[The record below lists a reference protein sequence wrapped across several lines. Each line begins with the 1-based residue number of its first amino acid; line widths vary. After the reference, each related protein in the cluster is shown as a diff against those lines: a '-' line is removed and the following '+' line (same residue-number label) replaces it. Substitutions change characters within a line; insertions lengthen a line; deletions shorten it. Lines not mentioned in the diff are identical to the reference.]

1 VSSGPPAALLFPGA
15 GLSARPYRRLTRRIP
30 SLSVLERT
38 PGGSLTTDAAH
49 LAQAAREAG
58 RPVVAVGHSMGGF
71 AAEAAVRL
79 HPQAAAALVLVDAS
93 VPREQ
98 VEPPPPGQRRTPE
111 GQRRTSPSQG
121 GVALLNRWGGP
132 RAPWARMA
140 ADLTRYPS
148 DEAQILAIR
157 RDAPLPDVPVIVL
170 SAAWTALTPWHR
182 RWLQVQD
189 ELADRLAQDHPGGS
203 AGVRRRVL
211 VPCGHG
217 VMWWRPDAIVEAV
230 EQGMVE

>member
-1 VSSGPPAALLFPGA
+1 MSVGPPAALLFPGA
-15 GLSARPYRRLTRRIP
+15 GLSARPYRRLTRRVP
-30 SLSVLERT
+30 GLSVLERT

-49 LAQAAREAG
+49 LAQAAPAAG

-71 AAEAAVRL
+71 AAEAAVRR

-98 VEPPPPGQRRTPE
+98 VEPPPPGQRRTA
-111 GQRRTSPSQG
+111 TSQ

-132 RAPWARMA
+132 RAPWARIA

-203 AGVRRRVL
+203 AGVCRRVL

-217 VMWWRPDAIVEAV
+217 VMWWRPDAIAEAV
-230 EQGMVE
+230 EQEMVE